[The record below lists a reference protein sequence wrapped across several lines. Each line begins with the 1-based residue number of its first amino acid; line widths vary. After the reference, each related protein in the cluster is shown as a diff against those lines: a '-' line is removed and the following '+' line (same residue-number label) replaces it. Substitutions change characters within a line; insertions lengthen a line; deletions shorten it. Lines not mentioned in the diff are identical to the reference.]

1 MSERTLK
8 EQELISNIK
17 KGDESAFVEVYH
29 LYWKRLYN
37 FGYKK
42 LAKKEIVEGII
53 QEVFIDFWTKRK
65 SLDIHSSLSS
75 YLFTSVNYRII
86 NQYKSQVVREN
97 FAQKERK
104 KGEQK
109 DSSTDD
115 KVLFDDLKSNLKKV
129 INGLPA
135 QRKQVYQLRH
145 HQGMSNYEIAQTLQ
159 ISVSTVE
166 KHMIKA
172 LKDIRI
178 ALREFTFSFTILAG
192 SHSLTMLYNS
202 FPESL

>member
-1 MSERTLK
+1 MSEHIKK
-8 EQELISNIK
+8 EQELISKIQ

-29 LYWKRLYN
+29 LYWKRLFN

-42 LAKKEIVEGII
+42 LAKKEIVEGIV
-53 QEVFIDFWTKRK
+53 QEVFIDFWTKRQT
-65 SLDIHSSLSS
+65 LDIHSSLTS
-75 YLFTSVNYRII
+75 YLFTAVNYKII

-104 KGEQK
+104 KGEQN

-115 KVLFDDLKSNLKKV
+115 KVLFDDLKANLKRV
-129 INGLPA
+129 INRLPA
-135 QRKQVYQLRH
+135 QRRQVYQLRH
-145 HQGMSNYEIAQTLQ
+145 NQGLSNIEIAQTLQ

-172 LKDIRI
+172 MKDIRTG
-178 ALREFTFSFTILAG
+178 LREFTFSISIMALL
-192 SHSLTMLYNS
+192 SSI
-202 FPESL
+202 